1 MKLKSTDIMEFA
13 DHIDMIKQK
22 ISTGISQ
29 NELDYLVLFIMTSL
43 PFILP
48 RAHNL
53 RENAL
58 ERVPCSDDHERIGK
72 AIVHNL
78 DIGFI
83 AIDQFVKDKNKNI
96 N

>member
-1 MKLKSTDIMEFA
+1 MKLKSKEIMEFV
-13 DHIDMIKQK
+13 DHIDIIKQK
-22 ISTGISQ
+22 ISTGISE
-29 NELDYLVLFIMTSL
+29 NDLDYLVLFIMSSL

-53 RENAL
+53 RRIAL
-58 ERVPCSDDHERIGK
+58 ERVPCSDDHARIGK

-83 AIDQFVKDKNKNI
+83 AIDQFVTDKNKNI